1 MDSIQAWEAKGDY
14 FTFNHHQIFYISEHK
29 PESTKPVLLLIH
41 GFPTASLDWQKI
53 WASLSSRF
61 QLITLDMLG
70 FGLSDKPVQNYSI
83 MGQADL
89 FEALLKKLN
98 INQYH
103 ILAHDYGDTVA
114 QELLARDKQSSSI
127 LSCTFSNGGLF
138 PETHQP
144 VLVQKLLLSPIGARV
159 SKLMSYKK
167 FSTTFATICAKP
179 LPDHELKAYWQL
191 LNHHQGVKVM
201 HKLIHY
207 MTERRQNR
215 ERWVGILQYTDT
227 PLHLIDGTLD
237 PISGE
242 HMVRRYEDLVPKSP
256 VSRLTDTGHY
266 PQVESPQAFS
276 QCAHQFWDHISVP
289 KA

>member
-1 MDSIQAWEAKGDY
+1 MDRIQTWENKGAY
-14 FTFNHHQIFYISEHK
+14 FTFNHHQIFYISEYT
-29 PESTKPVLLLIH
+29 PESNKPVLLLIH
-41 GFPTASLDWQKI
+41 GFPTASIDWQKI
-53 WASLSSRF
+53 WTSLSSRF

-70 FGLSDKPVQNYSI
+70 FGLSDKPIQDYSI

-89 FEALLKKLN
+89 FHALLKKLN
-98 INQYH
+98 VNQYH

-114 QELLARDKQSSSI
+114 QELLARDIHGSSI

-144 VLVQKLLLSPIGARV
+144 VLVQKLLLSPLGSWV
-159 SKLMSYKK
+159 SKLMSFKK
-167 FSTTFATICAKP
+167 FAKTFATICAKP
-179 LPDHELKAYWQL
+179 LPLEELKVYWQL
-191 LNHHQGVKVM
+191 LNHNQGVNVM

-207 MTERRQNR
+207 MIERRENR
-215 ERWVGILQYTDT
+215 ERWVGILQGTDT

-242 HMVRRYEDLVPKSP
+242 HMVRRYEALLPNRP
-256 VSRLTDTGHY
+256 VKRLTDTGHY
-266 PQVESPQAFS
+266 PQVESPEAFS
-276 QCAHQFWDHISVP
+276 QSAHQFWDQISVP